1 MHIGHI
7 AIWTRDLEAMKLF
20 YTRFFAGQSSKKY
33 VNTAK
38 QFESYFISFGSGASL
53 ELMHKPTIGNPGPAG
68 EHAGITHIAFTLGSV
83 QAVLDLTEN
92 SLTDRGTT
100 LVSTALTN
108 LSELFLSKQ
117 TSNRGDN
124 RIEEIGTISISM
136 GLRYL

>member
-1 MHIGHI
+1 M
-7 AIWTRDLEAMKLF
+7 
-20 YTRFFAGQSSKKY
+20 SK
-33 VNTAK
+33 TC
-38 QFESYFISFGSGASL
+38 I
-53 ELMHKPTIGNPGPAG
+53 NPGKCNIKLEG
-68 EHAGITHIAFTLGSV
+68 NIGIAVHPILS
-83 QAVLDLTEN
+83 VLDLTEN